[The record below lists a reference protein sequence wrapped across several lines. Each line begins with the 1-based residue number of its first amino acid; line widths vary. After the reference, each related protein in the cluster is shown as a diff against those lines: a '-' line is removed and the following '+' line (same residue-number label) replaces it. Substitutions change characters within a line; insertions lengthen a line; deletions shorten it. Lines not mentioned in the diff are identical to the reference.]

1 MKNKIDLISQIS
13 FLPKLVKSL
22 SDIDLAKLLD
32 WYPFLD
38 TQVSAK

>member
-1 MKNKIDLISQIS
+1 V
-13 FLPKLVKSL
+13 VKSL